1 MHVYTC
7 TDINECATNNGGC
20 AQICT
25 NTVSSYHCSCGAGYM
40 MGGDGHTCSGE
51 EDTIIYIT
59 LLYMCQ
65 LIFYHMQ
72 ISMSVLLVMADV
84 RRPVLTLLVAIS
96 VAVGQD
102 IL

>member
-25 NTVSSYHCSCGAGYM
+25 NTVSSYYCSCGAGYM

-51 EDTIIYIT
+51 ETQLYIK
-59 LLYMCQ
+59 LLCQ
-65 LIFYHMQ
+65 LICTTCRYQ
-72 ISMSVLLVMADV
+72 
-84 RRPVLTLLVAIS
+84 
-96 VAVGQD
+96 
-102 IL
+102 

>member
-1 MHVYTC
+1 MYTC

-25 NTVSSYHCSCGAGYM
+25 NTVSSYYCSCGAGYM
-40 MGGDGHTCSGE
+40 MGSDGHTCSGE
-51 EDTIIYIT
+51 EDIIIYIT

-72 ISMSVLLVMADV
+72 ISMSVLLIMVDV
-84 RRPVLTLLVAIS
+84 CTPVLTLLVAIS
-96 VAVGQD
+96 VAVEQD